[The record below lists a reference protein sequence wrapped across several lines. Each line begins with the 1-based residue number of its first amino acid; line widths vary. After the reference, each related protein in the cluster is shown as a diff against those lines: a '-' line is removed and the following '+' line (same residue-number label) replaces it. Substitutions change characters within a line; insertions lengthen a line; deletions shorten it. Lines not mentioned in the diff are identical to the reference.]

1 MRIINCRQLSR
12 PFNRFLE
19 AAAVAGRQII
29 NYKEK
34 VLQTKDKVWDRKDQS
49 MGIYHEVMKR
59 VNTGSLASYL
69 LYEEGQGMDQE
80 KNLDR
85 RIAKAYETL
94 FAQLK
99 EKFPEVDPDDDDL
112 MDIIINFSKIF
123 EETYFE
129 MGLAAGFEMYR
140 NMDKRI
146 LEIKGE

>member
-1 MRIINCRQLSR
+1 
-12 PFNRFLE
+12 
-19 AAAVAGRQII
+19 
-29 NYKEK
+29 
-34 VLQTKDKVWDRKDQS
+34 

-59 VNTGSLASYL
+59 VDTKSMASYL
-69 LYEEGQGMDQE
+69 LYEEGQGIDQE

-94 FAQLK
+94 LGQLK
-99 EKFPEVDPDDDDL
+99 QKFPEADPDDDDL
-112 MDIIINFSKIF
+112 MDIIINFSKVY

-146 LEIKGE
+146 QEIKGE

>member
-1 MRIINCRQLSR
+1 
-12 PFNRFLE
+12 
-19 AAAVAGRQII
+19 
-29 NYKEK
+29 
-34 VLQTKDKVWDRKDQS
+34 

-59 VNTGSLASYL
+59 VDTKSMASYL
-69 LYEEGQGMDQE
+69 LYEEGQGIDKE

-94 FAQLK
+94 LGQLK
-99 EKFPEVDPDDDDL
+99 QKFPEADPDDDDL
-112 MDIIINFSKIF
+112 MDIIINFSKVY

-146 LEIKGE
+146 QEIKGE